1 MLTLLL
7 ALTLLLFQPTPL
19 TVIVRDADGMGVAG
33 AAVTVVQT
41 DGTVLATGQTD
52 ARGVAVLTGTFSALI
67 QVQVT
72 GYLADGTVLQ
82 QIGGDAAGIPL
93 MLDAAPTV
101 LDLRVEADGT
111 VLPDPSTMVV
121 QERPTGPL
129 LPTVVSPDA
138 PRSGS
143 IAGAPTPVAAPT
155 AQAVSIIGQDDALP
169 TTAPTSEVTGYG
181 WFALALFALLAGGV
195 VLAWQAYRRGAL

>member
-7 ALTLLLFQPTPL
+7 ALTLLLFQSTPL

-72 GYLADGTVLQ
+72 GYLANGTPLQ
-82 QIGGDAAGIPL
+82 QVGGDAAGIPL
-93 MLDAAPTV
+93 LIDAAPTI

-111 VLPDPSTMVV
+111 VVPDPATMIT
-121 QERPTGPL
+121 QDGPTGPIA
-129 LPTVVSPDA
+129 PTITIPDA
-138 PRSGS
+138 PLPGS
-143 IAGAPTPVAAPT
+143 AASAPSSAVVRTPT
-155 AQAVSIIGQDDALP
+155 AQAVSSTVQDDAP
-169 TTAPTSEVTGYG
+169 TAAIPVPSGYG

-195 VLAWQAYRRGAL
+195 VVAWQAYRRGAL